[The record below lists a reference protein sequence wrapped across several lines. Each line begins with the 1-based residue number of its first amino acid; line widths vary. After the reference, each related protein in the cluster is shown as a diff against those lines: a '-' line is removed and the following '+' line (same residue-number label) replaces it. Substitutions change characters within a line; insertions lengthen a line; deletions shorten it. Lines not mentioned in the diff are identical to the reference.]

1 VSTAAQPTPVT
12 SSSGYSVARAAGKCA
27 VSGRTISAGEKYIA
41 AVREGDAGLERLDIS
56 PEHWD
61 GFDRTHLLAFWP
73 ATMRLVAAKP
83 KMFVDDGVLCDLFE
97 RLADAAEPPKLNFR
111 FVLGLILMRKR
122 LLIYDATRNEGDREI
137 WTVRLKGR
145 ETPMSL
151 WNPRLNEQQ
160 VAEVSTQL
168 GEILN
173 GDQ

>member
-1 VSTAAQPTPVT
+1 VSTAAQPTAA

-27 VSGRTISAGEKYIA
+27 VSGRAIAAGEKYIA
-41 AVREGDAGLERLDIS
+41 ALRESPAGLERLDIS

-61 GFDRTHLLAFWP
+61 AFDRAHLLAFWP
-73 ATMRLVAAKP
+73 ATMRPTAAKP

-97 RLADAAEPPKLNFR
+97 RLSEVTEPAKRNFR
-111 FVLGLILMRKR
+111 FVLGLSLVRKR
-122 LLIYDATRNEGDREI
+122 LLIYDATRMDGEREI

-145 ETPMSL
+145 EEPMPL

-168 GEILN
+168 GEILS